1 MVFNL
6 NDLMGLAAGINP
18 NVKVHM
24 VLGAIIALG
33 LLERTEK
40 KEVEAAFVELLHS
53 LATEA
58 GRGDQELTEALFN
71 EWTRKIEHVFN
82 AVR

>member
-33 LLERTEK
+33 LTERAEK
-40 KEVEAAFVELLHS
+40 KEVQAAFLELLTS
-53 LATEA
+53 LANEA
-58 GRGDQELTEALFN
+58 GRGDGELSEALLN
-71 EWTRKIEHVFN
+71 EWSRKIEHVFN